1 VVDAR
6 SQPPQPSDEV
16 ELVRSVVD
24 LPRVEHVAA
33 QPTVV
38 AALWS
43 CRLHAISAVAV
54 GARSERVQ
62 NLRKPRKRST
72 VTRRRTRAW
81 PVQWRWCL
89 GAMLIPEGA

>member
-24 LPRVEHVAA
+24 LSRFEHVAA
-33 QPTVV
+33 LPTVV

-43 CRLHAISAVAV
+43 CRLHAVSAVAV
-54 GARSERVQ
+54 GARSERGSEPQ
-62 NLRKPRKRST
+62 EAQETQHRDSPADARLARS
-72 VTRRRTRAW
+72 VA
-81 PVQWRWCL
+81 VVL
-89 GAMLIPEGA
+89 GAMLIP